1 MKAVPKKL
9 SRRSFLV
16 TVGAG
21 GAATAAALAARTPGA
36 GSAPGGNRKRSARGY
51 HATAHI
57 TKYYDT
63 TKV

>member
-1 MKAVPKKL
+1 MKAVLRKL
-9 SRRSFLV
+9 SRRRFLV

-21 GAATAAALAARTPGA
+21 GAVTAAALVARTPGA
-36 GSAPGGNRKRSARGY
+36 GLAPGGNGKRSARGY

-57 TKYYDT
+57 NKYYDT